1 MSKIPDE
8 LRYTKNHEW
17 ARLGDDG
24 TVIVGI
30 SDHAQDLLGDLVFVE
45 LPAVGSSVTAEK
57 ECAVVESV
65 KAATDVY
72 APVSGEVVEANGEL
86 VDAPDTVNS
95 DPYGSGWMFR
105 VKPTDSSDHAGLLDA
120 KAYEEL
126 VAAEEH

>member
-17 ARLGDDG
+17 AKLGDDG
-24 TVIVGI
+24 IVTIGI
-30 SDHAQDLLGDLVFVE
+30 TDHAQDLLGDLVFVE
-45 LPAVGSSVTAEK
+45 LPDVGSSINAGK

-65 KAATDVY
+65 KAASDVF
-72 APVSGEVVEANGEL
+72 APVSGEVVESNDEL
-86 VDAPDTVNS
+86 ADTPDTVNS
-95 DPYGSGWMFR
+95 DPYGGGWMFR
-105 VKPTDSSDHAGLLDA
+105 VKPTDSSEHTGLLDA

>member
-8 LRYTKNHEW
+8 LRYTKDHEW

-24 TVIVGI
+24 TVTVGI

-45 LPAVGSSVTAEK
+45 LPAIGSSVTAGK

-72 APVSGEVVEANGEL
+72 APVSGEVVETNGEL

-105 VKPTDSSDHAGLLDA
+105 VKPTDSSEHAGLLDA

>member
-8 LRYTKNHEW
+8 LRYTKDHEW

-24 TVIVGI
+24 TVTVGI

-45 LPAVGSSVTAEK
+45 LPAVGSSVTAGK

-65 KAATDVY
+65 KAASDVY
-72 APVSGEVVEANGEL
+72 APVSGEVVETNGEL
-86 VDAPDTVNS
+86 ADAPDTVNS

-105 VKPTDSSDHAGLLDA
+105 VKPTDSSEQAGLLDA
-120 KAYEEL
+120 KAYEKL